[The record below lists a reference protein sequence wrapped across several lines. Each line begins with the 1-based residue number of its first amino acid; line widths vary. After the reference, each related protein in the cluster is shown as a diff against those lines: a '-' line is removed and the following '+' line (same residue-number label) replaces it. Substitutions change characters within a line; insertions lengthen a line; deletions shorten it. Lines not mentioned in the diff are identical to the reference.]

1 MKRDPRLYLDDILEA
16 IAAIAEYTEGV
27 NQEAFLRN
35 RLLQDAVVR
44 RIEIIGEAANQLPQE
59 TKDQAPGVPWAD
71 IVGMRHRVIHGYFGV
86 RLDRVWEVVE
96 RDVPALKPMLE
107 ELQRRLG

>member
-16 IAAIAEYTEGV
+16 IAAIAEYTQGV
-27 NQEAFLRN
+27 SQEEFLRN

-59 TKDQAPGVPWAD
+59 AKEKALDIPWTD
-71 IVGMRHRVIHGYFGV
+71 MVGMRNRVIHGYFGV
-86 RLDRVWEVVE
+86 SLARV
-96 RDVPALKPMLE
+96 
-107 ELQRRLG
+107 